1 MASYVVENYD
11 EMMREFDG
19 LYDAGLKASKRC
31 MQAGARAVGK
41 QIRAAAPSAFRRTI
55 GASIKRS
62 KEGVYTA
69 YVGYR
74 NKEGLPSGKSVPV
87 WFKAY
92 WINYGTL
99 EHRDPEHHFAYKVK
113 NLRGKAG
120 VDRRGGIRPRNFF
133 EAGLNNWDKV
143 FASAFE
149 AQLDKEMQQL

>member
-31 MQAGARAVGK
+31 MQAGARAVSK

-55 GASIKRS
+55 GASIK
-62 KEGVYTA
+62 
-69 YVGYR
+69 R